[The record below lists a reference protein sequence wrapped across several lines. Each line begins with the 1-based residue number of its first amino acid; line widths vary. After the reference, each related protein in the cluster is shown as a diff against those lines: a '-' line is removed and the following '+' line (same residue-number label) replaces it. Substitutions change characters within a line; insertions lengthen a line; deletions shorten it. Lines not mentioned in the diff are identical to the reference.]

1 MSKKAKKGTTVL
13 FKPTPKIEN
22 EVSQVQELQMKKKL
36 FEDKLC
42 KFYLIK
48 LKICSKFSSKN
59 NPILKPYRSKS
70 LDMRE
75 CQ

>member
-22 EVSQVQELQMKKKL
+22 EVCQVQELQMKKKL

-42 KFYLIK
+42 KFNFFI
-48 LKICSKFSSKN
+48 
-59 NPILKPYRSKS
+59 
-70 LDMRE
+70 
-75 CQ
+75 

>member
-42 KFYLIK
+42 KFYLFV
-48 LKICSKFSSKN
+48 KIFLIRINIC
-59 NPILKPYRSKS
+59 
-70 LDMRE
+70 
-75 CQ
+75 